1 MKVIGGTAKGR
12 KIHIPKGAR
21 LRATSDR
28 TKEALFN
35 ILPSMKDTCFLDL
48 FAGTGNV
55 GIEALSRGA
64 AKAVFVEKNPI
75 LVDAIKNN
83 LQDCGFS
90 SNYDVLRAS
99 VEAGVRI
106 LARKK
111 DQFDIIFADPP
122 YIQGLVDT
130 TLRLLGDAPFITDNC
145 LIVCE
150 HSFREEISETDST
163 LVLCDSRRYGDS
175 VISFFEA
182 K

>member
-12 KIHIPKGAR
+12 KIFIPKGAR

-35 ILPSMKDTCFLDL
+35 ILPGMTDVSFLDL
-48 FAGTGNV
+48 FAGTGNI

-83 LQDCGFS
+83 LHGCGFID
-90 SNYDVLRAS
+90 NYEVLKAS
-99 VEAGVRI
+99 VATGVRI
-106 LARKK
+106 LARKP
-111 DQFDIIFADPP
+111 DRFDIIFADPP

-130 TLRLLGDAPFITDNC
+130 TLRLLHDAPFVAENC
-145 LIVCE
+145 LIVVE
-150 HSFREEISETDST
+150 HSFREEISETDLK

-175 VISFFEA
+175 VISFFKA

>member
-35 ILPSMKDTCFLDL
+35 ILPCMEGICLLDL

-64 AKAVFVEKNPI
+64 AKVVFVEKNPI
-75 LVDAIKNN
+75 LVDAIKYN
-83 LQDCGFS
+83 LHECGFTD
-90 SNYDVLRAS
+90 NYEVLRAS

-106 LARKK
+106 LERKK

-122 YIQGLVDT
+122 YIQGFVDT
-130 TLRLLGDAPFITDNC
+130 TLRLLGDAPFVTDNC
-145 LIVCE
+145 MIVVE
-150 HSFREEISETDST
+150 HSFREEISETDLK

-175 VISFFEA
+175 VISFYEA